1 MGDPAESFDEP
12 TWTFAR
18 GVDELTIGRRID
30 SGGVTLTVS
39 VNSANAHVNSSN
51 AHTYEFPDLA
61 TAMRRQAEMEAS
73 LIKFGWSFVGF
84 LPQRR
89 SHDERRGMPR
99 ATDDRRRWWTDGY
112 IFDLDL

>member
-1 MGDPAESFDEP
+1 MGDPSEFFDEP

-18 GVDELTIGRRID
+18 GADELTIGRRID
-30 SGGVTLTVS
+30 SGGVTLTVR
-39 VNSANAHVNSSN
+39 VNSSTS
-51 AHTYEFPDLA
+51 HTHEFPDLA
-61 TAMRRQAEMEAS
+61 AAMRRQAEMEAS

-99 ATDDRRRWWTDGY
+99 ASDDRRRWWTDGY